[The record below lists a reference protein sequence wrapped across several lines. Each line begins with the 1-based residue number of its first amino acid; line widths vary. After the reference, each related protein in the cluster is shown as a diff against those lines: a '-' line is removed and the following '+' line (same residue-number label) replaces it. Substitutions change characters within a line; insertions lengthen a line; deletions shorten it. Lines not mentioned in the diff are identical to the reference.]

1 VISREEWVA
10 DRTAFG
16 RGEASVLGPLAR
28 QFTDLTRRLLS
39 ATTVAE
45 VLDQVAHAAAELVPG
60 VDMVSVTL
68 RSPDGSFHTPVETDP
83 VATRLDELQYAT
95 GEGPCIDAASAS
107 GPGHVRC
114 EDLVD
119 EPAWPTF
126 GPVAAEHG
134 VRSVLA
140 IALLPEASPYHY
152 SGALNLYSH
161 QPHGLDRDAYDVALL
176 LAAYASLAIADTAAV
191 SRGELTATQL
201 RRAIESRDVIGQ
213 AKGILMQRRGI
224 DAEEAFDLLRRFS
237 QELNV
242 KLAEVAAL
250 LAGHH
255 TELDHIGRPDSPS
268 ARV

>member
-1 VISREEWVA
+1 LTNREEWVA

-16 RGEASVLGPLAR
+16 RGEESVLGPLGR
-28 QFTDLTRRLLS
+28 QFTELTRQLLS
-39 ATTVAE
+39 ATTVGE
-45 VLDQVAHAAAELVPG
+45 VLDQVVRAAAELVPG
-60 VDMVSVTL
+60 ADMVSVTL
-68 RSPDGSFHTPVETDP
+68 RSPDGTFHTPAETDP
-83 VATRLDELQYAT
+83 VASRLDALQYET
-95 GEGPCIDAASAS
+95 GEGPCVDAARPS

-114 EDLVD
+114 EDIAA

-140 IALLPEASPYHY
+140 IALLPEVSAYHY
-152 SGALNLYSH
+152 SGALNLYSG
-161 QPHGLDRDAYDVALL
+161 QLGGLDRGAYDVALL

-191 SRGELTATQL
+191 SRSELTAAQL

-224 DAEEAFDLLRRFS
+224 SADEAFDLLRRFS
-237 QELNV
+237 QDLNV

-250 LAGHH
+250 LASNH
-255 TELDHIGRPDSPS
+255 TELN
-268 ARV
+268 

>member
-1 VISREEWVA
+1 VTSRQEWA
-10 DRTAFG
+10 EDRTAFG
-16 RGEASVLGPLAR
+16 RGEDSVLGPLAR
-28 QFTDLTRRLLS
+28 QFTELTRRLLS
-39 ATTVAE
+39 ATTVVE
-45 VLDQVAHAAAELVPG
+45 VLDQVVRAAAELVPG

-68 RSPDGSFHTPVETDP
+68 RSSDGTFHTPVETDP
-83 VATRLDELQYAT
+83 VASRLDALQYET
-95 GEGPCIDAASAS
+95 GEGPCVDAARPS
-107 GPGHVRC
+107 GPGHVWC
-114 EDLVD
+114 EDIAA

-140 IALLPEASPYHY
+140 VALLPEVSAYHY

-161 QPHGLDRDAYDVALL
+161 QRGGLDRDAYDVALL

-191 SRGELTATQL
+191 SRGALNAAQL
-201 RRAIESRDVIGQ
+201 RRAIKSRDVIGQ

-224 DAEEAFDLLRRFS
+224 NADEAFDLLRRFS

-250 LAGHH
+250 LASNH
-255 TELDHIGRPDSPS
+255 TELNYAGWPDSPP
-268 ARV
+268 AGT

>member
-1 VISREEWVA
+1 M
-10 DRTAFG
+10 
-16 RGEASVLGPLAR
+16 LGPLAQ
-28 QFTDLTRRLLS
+28 QFTELTRRLLS
-39 ATTVAE
+39 ATTVVE
-45 VLDQVAHAAAELVPG
+45 VLDQVVQAASELVPG
-60 VDMVSVTL
+60 ADMVSVTL
-68 RSPDGSFHTPVETDP
+68 RSPNGAFHTPVETDP
-83 VATRLDELQYAT
+83 VASRLDKLQYAT
-95 GEGPCIDAASAS
+95 GEGPCIEAARAS

-114 EDLVD
+114 EDLAV
-119 EPAWPTF
+119 EPAWPRF

-140 IALLPEASPYHY
+140 IALLPEGNAYHY

-161 QPHGLDRDAYDVALL
+161 RPRGLDRDAYDVALL

-201 RRAIESRDVIGQ
+201 RRAIASRDVIGQ

-224 DAEEAFDLLRRFS
+224 NAEEAFDLLRRFS

-250 LAGHH
+250 LAAHH
-255 TELDHIGRPDSPS
+255 TELDYVSRPDSPP
-268 ARV
+268 ART